1 MTALTAGTNSF
12 GTVWNEWQTNWTGRF
27 TNRTTSGRTTT
38 TVSGRTGTATRTG
51 ITRTI
56 SGSNVITQSFG
67 NRVVDVAF
75 IPFIRSQTISFSAT
89 RLKPNTKVFPF
100 FDNESVSSSVTP
112 SGGVAGGTLTTDA
125 NGAVSGTFTIP
136 NTSTSRFRV
145 GERVFRLTSSSTNSD
160 DDDSVDTFADG
171 VFTARGLQIT
181 TEETVQST
189 RVPIIRAEA
198 VSQSEARRTVDRIT
212 SVTSSP
218 PSGGGGG
225 GGGGNNQPTFRRRRR
240 RNARGSRARR
250 RRDPIAQT
258 FFVNDLEGAFITKVD
273 LFFETKDD
281 NIPVKVYLTETI
293 EGRPGQR
300 IIPFSEVILNPSDV
314 NTSTDAS
321 SATTFT
327 FSGPIFLQGGKEYA
341 IVVKPDSQNYKAYV
355 SRLGDN
361 IIGSTRRVSQ
371 QPLLGSFFRSQNTT
385 LWTEDQMEDLKFTLH
400 QAQFTVDTEGTLL
413 LTNDTVAS
421 KTLDNNPIETDSSS
435 GSGSAFGGNPNI
447 IRITHPGHGMQD
459 SSPSKVTISGL
470 GATTD
475 FNGIQGSVINGTHD
489 IGNVTEDTYTI
500 TLTGDPATSTG
511 AVGGT
516 SVVAT
521 QDRAFEVIQ
530 PQIGQLI
537 LPETD
542 LLHAVKTTSTQSV
555 HGSETAYTKDS
566 SFTNIVAN
574 DNFYFTSARA
584 ILSGINE
591 STHISSAKSFDYQ
604 IKLISSNPNL
614 SPVVDLGRSNVIC
627 IHNQVDSPTNSNTTG
642 FLAETDPDGGSA
654 AAKYI
659 TREVTLENPSTALE
673 VRLAANVF
681 PTSEIEVFRKVR
693 SPDDDTPMDQI
704 PYVEMTQSNTLQNS
718 EERSQSPY
726 NEAYRTNFFD
736 FNYGETNIPEFSS
749 FKIKIVMKGTN
760 PAYPPRVKDMRTI
773 ALAI

>member
-1 MTALTAGTNSF
+1 
-12 GTVWNEWQTNWTGRF
+12 
-27 TNRTTSGRTTT
+27 
-38 TVSGRTGTATRTG
+38 
-51 ITRTI
+51 
-56 SGSNVITQSFG
+56 
-67 NRVVDVAF
+67 
-75 IPFIRSQTISFSAT
+75 
-89 RLKPNTKVFPF
+89 
-100 FDNESVSSSVTP
+100 
-112 SGGVAGGTLTTDA
+112 
-125 NGAVSGTFTIP
+125 
-136 NTSTSRFRV
+136 
-145 GERVFRLTSSSTNSD
+145 
-160 DDDSVDTFADG
+160 
-171 VFTARGLQIT
+171 
-181 TEETVQST
+181 
-189 RVPIIRAEA
+189 
-198 VSQSEARRTVDRIT
+198 
-212 SVTSSP
+212 
-218 PSGGGGG
+218 
-225 GGGGNNQPTFRRRRR
+225 
-240 RNARGSRARR
+240 
-250 RRDPIAQT
+250 
-258 FFVNDLEGAFITKVD
+258 
-273 LFFETKDD
+273 
-281 NIPVKVYLTETI
+281 
-293 EGRPGQR
+293 
-300 IIPFSEVILNPSDV
+300 
-314 NTSTDAS
+314 
-321 SATTFT
+321 
-327 FSGPIFLQGGKEYA
+327 
-341 IVVKPDSQNYKAYV
+341 
-355 SRLGDN
+355 
-361 IIGSTRRVSQ
+361 
-371 QPLLGSFFRSQNTT
+371 
-385 LWTEDQMEDLKFTLH
+385 MEDLKFTLH

-475 FNGIQGSVINGTHD
+475 FNGIAGSVINGTHD

-500 TLTGDPATSTG
+500 TLSGDPATSTG
-511 AVGGT
+511 SVGGT

-530 PQIGQLI
+530 PQIGQLV
-537 LPETD
+537 LRETD
-542 LLHAVKTTSTQSV
+542 VLHSVKTTSTQSV
-555 HGSETAYTKDS
+555 HGSETAYTKDT
-566 SFTNIVAN
+566 SFTNVVAN

-604 IKLISSNPNL
+604 IKLISANPNL
-614 SPVVDLGRSNVIC
+614 SPVIDLGRTNVIC

-704 PYVEMTQSNTLQNS
+704 PYVEMTQSNTLKNS

-736 FNYGETNIPEFSS
+736 FNYGEADIPEFSS

-760 PAYPPRVKDMRTI
+760 PAYPPRVKDMRAI